1 MKKEFKRIVI
11 KIGTSLL
18 ASPAG
23 ELTLI
28 NLSNIV
34 RETAYYSSHEKKEI
48 IIVSSGAIGAGMS
61 QLGLKE
67 RPKTIPAKQA
77 CAAVGQS
84 HLVQMYEQL
93 FRRYRQTIA
102 QILLTHQDLSNR
114 NSYINIYNTLLT
126 LLRYGVIPIINENDS
141 VATDEIKFGDNDV
154 LSALVAH
161 LIEADLLIIL
171 TNVDGLYRGDHN
183 DHLKRELISEVSEIS
198 EEIYESAKGACY
210 EVTTGGMAAKVKA
223 AKITVSSG
231 IPTIIANGKEA
242 KTIDYILRG
251 KKIGTIFLPKED
263 KLSARKRW
271 ILFNLVSRGELVID
285 EGAKKAILE
294 RGKSLLPSGIIEVKG
309 KFELGEAVALIDEQG
324 GELAKGLVN
333 YSQGELSKIK
343 GKQSGE
349 IEEVLG
355 YKSSDEVIHR
365 DNLAL
370 I

>member
-1 MKKEFKRIVI
+1 MKKDFKRIVI

-28 NLSNIV
+28 NLNNIV
-34 RETAYYSSHEKKEI
+34 KELAYYSSHQEKEI

-61 QLGLKE
+61 RLGLKK
-67 RPKTIPAKQA
+67 RPRAIPAKQA

-84 HLVQMYEQL
+84 YLIQMYEQL
-93 FRRYRQTIA
+93 FGRYRQTVA
-102 QILLTHQDLSNR
+102 QILLTHQELSNR
-114 NSYINIYNTLLT
+114 NSYINIYNTLLS
-126 LLRYGVIPIINENDS
+126 LLKYKAIPIINENDS
-141 VATDEIKFGDNDV
+141 VATEEIKFGDNDV

-171 TNVDGLYRGDHN
+171 TNVDGLYRGDYK
-183 DHLKRELISEVSEIS
+183 DHAKRELISEVSEIT
-198 EEIYESAKGACY
+198 EEIYESAGGACY
-210 EVTTGGMAAKVKA
+210 EMTTGGMFAKIKA
-223 AKITVSSG
+223 AKITTDSG
-231 IPTIIANGKEA
+231 IPTIIANGKEP

-251 KKIGTIFLPKED
+251 KEVGTIFLPKED

-271 ILFNLVSRGELVID
+271 IVFNLVSKGKIIVD

-294 RGKSLLPSGIIEVKG
+294 NGKSLLPSGIIEVEG
-309 KFELGEAVALIDEQG
+309 KFDLGEAVVLADRQG
-324 GELAKGLVN
+324 QELAKGLVN
-333 YSQGELSKIK
+333 YSVNELLKIK
-343 GKQSGE
+343 GRQSGE

-355 YKSSDEVIHR
+355 YKSSDEIIHR